1 MKKVLS
7 INILFADKDNDPI
20 LKGRGW
26 ISYFEKFLFMM
37 LKQTTDH
44 PFQIHML
51 SEGNQQ
57 AKILQSDFLIPV
69 FSTNFMSS
77 GICLDHLESFLSKE
91 INPNHKITQTVMKV
105 FKSPVALEDE
115 PHKLRHI
122 NGYHLYLNE
131 ENNKKE
137 ISEFFGFE
145 AEKNYWM
152 KMVDLCFDIYE
163 AMIFI
168 ASENKNLPVTI
179 HKRKSVYLA
188 DTGQDISG
196 ARNIIKR
203 ELLRYGYDVYPKIQ
217 LPLQSEAL
225 ADAIKDDLANCEFSI
240 HLFGSSYGELMADSA
255 MSITALQNSIA
266 AEKAAANPHQLK
278 RLIWISPSLR
288 FASEKQKIFI
298 HNLQTDSEAS
308 AGAEI
313 LETSYEDFKNTVWEQ
328 LLSGGTY
335 KNDRDDPSQK
345 GDLLPV
351 LYLIYDPI
359 DQNMVQP
366 VIQLLMK
373 NKVEVITPAF
383 KGGLMELRSQHINAL
398 QKMDAAIVYQHFVNP
413 QWAQIKLLDLLK
425 APGFGRN
432 KPMIGKLFLTP
443 KAQSIASEIESQ
455 YEVVVD
461 NSEKFKK
468 LDTFI
473 VQIEENFKK
482 NIKQPS

>member
-1 MKKVLS
+1 MKKIIS
-7 INILFADKDNDPI
+7 INVLFADKDNEPI

-26 ISYFEKFLFMM
+26 VSYFEKFLFMM

-44 PFQIHML
+44 PFQIHLL
-51 SEGNQQ
+51 SDNEKESKAIGTD
-57 AKILQSDFLIPV
+57 ILIPV
-69 FSTNFMSS
+69 LSPNFNAS
-77 GICLDHLESFLSKE
+77 GVCLDQLEGFLHKEFNSSSKL
-91 INPNHKITQTVMKV
+91 PVMKV
-105 FKSPVALEDE
+105 FKSPLPVEEE
-115 PHKLRHI
+115 PGSLKPY

-168 ASENKNLPVTI
+168 ASENRKPPVVL

-188 DTGQDISG
+188 ESGQDISG

-203 ELLRYGYDVYPKIQ
+203 ELIRHGYDVYPKTQ
-217 LPLQSEAL
+217 LPLQSVGL
-225 ADAIKDDLANCEFSI
+225 MKSIKADLAICDFSI
-240 HLFGSSYGELMADSA
+240 HLFGGSYGKLTEDSPISVAD
-255 MSITALQNSIA
+255 LQNSIA
-266 AEKAAANPHQLK
+266 SEEAVAHPDQLK
-278 RLIWISPSLR
+278 RLIWISPGLK

-298 HNLQTDSEAS
+298 HNLKIDSEAS

-328 LLSGGTY
+328 LLNGGGHN
-335 KNDRDDPSQK
+335 KDESEALKQA
-345 GDLLPV
+345 GLPV

-359 DQNMVQP
+359 DQTMVQP
-366 VIQLLMK
+366 VIQLL
-373 NKVEVITPAF
+373 NKSKVKVITPSF
-383 KGGLMELRSQHINAL
+383 QGDLMELRSQHINAL
-398 QKMDAAIVYQHFVNP
+398 QQMDAAIVYQHFVNP

-432 KPMIGKLFLTP
+432 KPLIGKLFLTK
-443 KAQSIASEIESQ
+443 KAESLNSEIELK
-455 YEVVVD
+455 YEVLVD
-461 NSEKFKK
+461 HSEVFEK

-473 VQIEENFKK
+473 SEIEKTFEK
-482 NIKQPS
+482 NINQHS